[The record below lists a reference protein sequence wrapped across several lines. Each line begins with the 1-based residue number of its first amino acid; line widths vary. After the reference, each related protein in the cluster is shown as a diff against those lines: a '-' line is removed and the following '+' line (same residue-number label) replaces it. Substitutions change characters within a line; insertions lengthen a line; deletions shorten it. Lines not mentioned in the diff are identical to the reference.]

1 MSWSDIFYPDNPKKR
16 EEVVRLCTKLSTL
29 MAIDFDATNTLSDL
43 LNKHTSPATAFQHI
57 RVDDDAD
64 VETNSNVLNSQM
76 DKIQKYVDDLDAAL
90 AQEIDPELYEKL
102 KDINT
107 SFSERID
114 IAQQAFTA
122 TVTVVSSAASVALVG
137 AVTGGYMLTPLVKSI
152 GLVKA
157 SVVGTIA
164 LGVLTLG
171 LDMIASAIIGA
182 VEREKLDTAIAQL
195 EEAMEHF
202 DPASKDYNRNCTRVD
217 VMVTDYL

>member
-1 MSWSDIFYPDNPKKR
+1 
-16 EEVVRLCTKLSTL
+16 
-29 MAIDFDATNTLSDL
+29 
-43 LNKHTSPATAFQHI
+43 
-57 RVDDDAD
+57 
-64 VETNSNVLNSQM
+64 M

-182 VEREKLDTAIAQL
+182 VEREKLDTAISQL